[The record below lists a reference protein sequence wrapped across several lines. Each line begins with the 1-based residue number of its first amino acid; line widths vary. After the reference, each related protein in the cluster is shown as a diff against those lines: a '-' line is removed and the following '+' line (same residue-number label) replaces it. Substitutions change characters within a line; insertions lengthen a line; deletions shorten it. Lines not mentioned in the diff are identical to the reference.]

1 MNPLIRFK
9 TIMPL
14 LIPLVLVCIGLS
26 PTTRAE
32 DGDLRNLLGGHQWLV
47 RSFALGDSRA
57 SLAAVFNSDGSFK
70 GKLTAPPGGLIP
82 TQRVVGRWQVAQ
94 PLLVLQWDMVQGWS
108 QLRSYTNQVT
118 IQITDASAHRLVG
131 IDTGTI
137 TTGVRM
143 WTFDRIDN

>member
-32 DGDLRNLLGGHQWLV
+32 DGDLRNLLRRHQWVV
-47 RSFALGDSRA
+47 RSFGLGDSRA
-57 SLAAVFNSDGSFK
+57 SLAAAFNSDGSFK

-82 TQRVVGRWQVAQ
+82 TQQVIGRWQVAQ
-94 PLLVLQWDMVQGWS
+94 PQLGLQWDMVQGWT
-108 QLRSYTNQVT
+108 QLRSYTNQVS
-118 IQITDASAHRLVG
+118 IQITDASAHKLVG
-131 IDTGTI
+131 IDKGPTGRECGRLI
-137 TTGVRM
+137 G
-143 WTFDRIDN
+143 